1 MTFID
6 LFSGVGGF
14 TRGMELAGHK
24 CIGHCEID
32 RFAEASYRSMHC
44 ITDEQREYLKT
55 MPLKERQ
62 REILKE
68 EYLNGEWYANDVSTV
83 RGREIPNADCWC
95 FGFPCQDISIAGQQ
109 RGFEGDRSSLFFRVM
124 GLLDE
129 IPEES
134 RPKWLFVENVKNLLS
149 INRGYDFARVLIE
162 MAERG
167 YALEWRLLNSKDYG
181 VPQNRERVFIVG
193 YLGGRS
199 GRTIFPIGESDSEV
213 NELQG
218 QQGDNVKK

>member
-1 MTFID
+1 
-6 LFSGVGGF
+6 
-14 TRGMELAGHK
+14 
-24 CIGHCEID
+24 
-32 RFAEASYRSMHC
+32 MHC

-55 MPLKERQ
+55 MSLKERQ

-68 EYLNGEWYANDVSTV
+68 EYLNGEWYADDVSTV
-83 RGREIPNADCWC
+83 RGREIPTADCWC
-95 FGFPCQDISIAGQQ
+95 FGFPCQDISISGHQLGLA
-109 RGFEGDRSSLFFRVM
+109 GDRSSLFFRIM

-134 RPKWLFVENVKNLLS
+134 KPKWLFVENVKNLLS
-149 INRGYDFARVLIE
+149 INRGYDFARVLVE

-193 YLGGRS
+193 HLGGRS

-218 QQGDNVKK
+218 QQGDSIKK